1 MADGDRAT
9 EFPGEEA
16 STGGLRIGSLL
27 AGLAAVFFVTIIG
40 NLGNARL
47 LFDQIVQ
54 RSTAGVAGSGIA
66 AGLLNFLSG
75 AVAVVSGKT
84 PLQFPN
90 DWWFWNASRVIPD
103 TINEFPFFTFIY
115 ADLHA
120 HMLALP
126 FTLLALAA
134 AVALVRLALAD
145 GKWQI
150 ANSKWQIADRRSQT
164 TETLQPPAISYQPL
178 AISREPSP
186 WHIPLSD
193 LLPIVLLGFVLGAL
207 RATNTWDFPTYALAG
222 LAALVV
228 VEAVRRSRMGWPQVE
243 SDGSPLLARLA
254 FLFRAVVTVIWR
266 AVILL
271 GVAAVT
277 FYPFTK
283 YYATAYAGLEMYNE
297 ARTQIPDFL
306 TVHGFFLVLA
316 VIWLAGELYEQIRER
331 ETPSWLHALVPWL
344 VAAAVVLVG
353 AGWVLHIRV
362 WLIAVPLLVTAL
374 VLALGR
380 DLPPTRRFALVLL
393 ALALAI
399 VMGVELVRQKDDIGR
414 MNTVFKFYLQAWT
427 LFGVTTA
434 YGLATWAP
442 RALGWRPGWRRLAWG
457 ITGVLL
463 VLVMLYPPFAARAKV
478 KDRFSAEASPHGL
491 DGMAYMDNAAEFE
504 NGVDVRLADD
514 KAAMQWL
521 LQNVEGSPV
530 ILEAQIPEYRWG
542 SRFSVYTG
550 LPTVQG
556 WSWHQR
562 QQRSVVP
569 SVAVERRVNHVQE
582 IYNTPDPLRAHSLI
596 DLYGVRHII
605 VGGLER
611 ATYSPEGLAKFDVLA
626 QQGLLKLVYQGGAVT
641 IYEVVGHNASAQPAP
656 AVESTPEPATFDSPL
671 E

>member
-1 MADGDRAT
+1 M
-9 EFPGEEA
+9 
-16 STGGLRIGSLL
+16 
-27 AGLAAVFFVTIIG
+27 
-40 NLGNARL
+40 
-47 LFDQIVQ
+47 
-54 RSTAGVAGSGIA
+54 
-66 AGLLNFLSG
+66 
-75 AVAVVSGKT
+75 
-84 PLQFPN
+84 
-90 DWWFWNASRVIPD
+90 
-103 TINEFPFFTFIY
+103 
-115 ADLHA
+115 
-120 HMLALP
+120 
-126 FTLLALAA
+126 
-134 AVALVRLALAD
+134 
-145 GKWQI
+145 
-150 ANSKWQIADRRSQT
+150 
-164 TETLQPPAISYQPL
+164 
-178 AISREPSP
+178 
-186 WHIPLSD
+186 
-193 LLPIVLLGFVLGAL
+193 LPIILLGFVLGAL
-207 RATNTWDFPTYALAG
+207 RATNTWDFPTYTLAG

-228 VEAVRRSRMGWPQVE
+228 VEAVRRSRMGWPQAE
-243 SDGSPLLARLA
+243 STGSPLLTRLA
-254 FLFRAVVTVIWR
+254 FLFRAAVAVIWR

-271 GVAAVT
+271 GVATVT

-283 YYATAYAGLEMYNE
+283 YYATAYAGVEMYKE

-306 TVHGFFLVLA
+306 IVHGFFLVMA
-316 VIWLAGELYEQIRER
+316 VIWLAGELYEQLRER
-331 ETPSWLHALVPWL
+331 ETPSWLPALVPWI
-344 VAAAVVLVG
+344 VAAVLVLVG

-362 WLIAVPLLVTAL
+362 WLIAMPLLALAL

-380 DLPPTRRFALVLL
+380 DLPPARRYALILL

-442 RALGWRPGWRRLAWG
+442 RALGWRPVWRRLAWG
-457 ITGVLL
+457 LTAVLL

-478 KDRFSAEASPHGL
+478 RDRFSAEASPRGL

-521 LQNVEGSPV
+521 LTNVQGSPV

-569 SVAVERRVNHVQE
+569 SVEVERRVNDVQE
-582 IYNTPDPLRAHSLI
+582 LYNTIDPLRAQSLI
-596 DLYGVRHII
+596 DLYGVRYIV

-626 QQGLLKLVYQGGAVT
+626 QQGLLKPVYQGGAVT
-641 IYEVVGHNASAQPAP
+641 IYEVVGHVASAQPTP
-656 AVESTPEPATFDSPL
+656 VVEPTATPRAFDSPL